1 MDGKLRGAKAGPGR
15 AIAEALEAARRLE
28 AGGHEPPTIL
38 AFHPVTANPFQPQLY
53 RRTWQNGL
61 APVPLHR
68 LEELD
73 ELAPLPALGIRTVL
87 HLHWTHGVLARIEDE
102 AAGRAAIAATLALLD
117 RFIEAGGKLVWTVH
131 NVLPH
136 EARFE
141 RLEAELQ
148 QAIVDRSV
156 AVHILAAGT
165 VEAVADWFT
174 IPPEKVV
181 HVPLPSY
188 RGVYQDI
195 YSRDEARHRLGI
207 ADDEIVYGLIGAIRP
222 YKGLA
227 ALLDAFDAV
236 TAGDPRR
243 RRLLVA
249 GAPDRAGTTK
259 AFIERCRDHPL
270 VTLHARRIPDDEMQ
284 LFLRAMDM
292 AVLPYEDVLNS
303 SVLFLV
309 LTFGLP
315 VITPSTG
322 GIAEEIQPSLGRTY
336 DAAEPGALAGAI
348 LAADELL
355 EPGARERAREAAS
368 ALAAEHDPDRISGAF
383 ARGLLSR
390 LFGDPVLPY
399 GRP

>member
-1 MDGKLRGAKAGPGR
+1 MRGTKAGPGR
-15 AIAEALEAARRLE
+15 AVAEALEAARRLE
-28 AGGHEPPTIL
+28 ALGHEPPTIL

-53 RRTWQNGL
+53 RQTWQNGL

-68 LEELD
+68 IEELD
-73 ELAPLPALGIRTVL
+73 ELVRLPALGIRTVL
-87 HLHWTHGVLARIEDE
+87 HLHWTHGVLAGIDDE
-102 AAGRAAIAATLALLD
+102 ATGRAAIAGFLARID
-117 RFIEAGGKLVWTVH
+117 RFTDAGGKLVWTVH

-136 EARFE
+136 DARFH

-165 VEAVADWFT
+165 VNAVADWFT
-174 IPPEKVV
+174 IPPDKVV

-207 ADDEIVYGLIGAIRP
+207 AEDEVVYGLFGALKP

-227 ALLDAFDAV
+227 VLLDAFDAV
-236 TAGDPRR
+236 TADHPRR

-249 GAPDRAGTTK
+249 GAPDRAEVTA

-284 LFLRAMDM
+284 LFLRATDV

-315 VITPSTG
+315 VITPATG
-322 GIAEEIQPSLGRTY
+322 GIAEEMAPTFGRTY
-336 DAAEPGALAGAI
+336 DAADPGSLAAAI
-348 LAADELL
+348 RAADELL
-355 EPGARERAREAAS
+355 EPGAREQAREAAI
-368 ALAAEHDPDRISGAF
+368 ALAAEHDPDRIGEAF

-390 LFGDPVLPY
+390 VFGDPVLPY
-399 GRP
+399 GRR